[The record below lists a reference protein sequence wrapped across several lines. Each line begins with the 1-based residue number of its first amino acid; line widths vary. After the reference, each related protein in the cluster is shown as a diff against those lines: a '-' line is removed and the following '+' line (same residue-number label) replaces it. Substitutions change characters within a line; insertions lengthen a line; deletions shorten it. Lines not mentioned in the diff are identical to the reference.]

1 VHRVVGAV
9 VVMGM
14 ICLAGVL
21 HERMLRVRP
30 APHDTVDISSSLDSL
45 PAATSVHA
53 PRVSPIGR
61 SPLIPPPSF
70 HTSPLVFLSHAPADS
85 LDLLPGIGP
94 VLAARIVAARGVHGF
109 SSWDEVLAV
118 KGIGPRLIAR
128 WQALP
133 ARQ

>member
-1 VHRVVGAV
+1 MHRVMGAV

-30 APHDTVDISSSLDSL
+30 APHDTVDISPSLDSL

-61 SPLIPPPSF
+61 SPLIPPRSF
-70 HTSPLVFLSHAPADS
+70 LTSPLVFLSHAPADS

-94 VLAARIVAARGVHGF
+94 VLAARIVAARGARGF

-128 WQALP
+128 WQGLS
-133 ARQ
+133 ARK

>member
-1 VHRVVGAV
+1 VVGAV

-30 APHDTVDISSSLDSL
+30 APHDTVDISPSLDSL

-61 SPLIPPPSF
+61 SPLTPPRSF
-70 HTSPLVFLSHAPADS
+70 LTSPLVFLSHAPADS

-94 VLAARIVAARGVHGF
+94 VLAARIVAARGARGF

-128 WQALP
+128 WQGLS
-133 ARQ
+133 ARK

>member
-30 APHDTVDISSSLDSL
+30 APHDTVDISPSLDSL

-61 SPLIPPPSF
+61 SPLIPPRSF
-70 HTSPLVFLSHAPADS
+70 LTSPLVFLSHAPADS

-94 VLAARIVAARGVHGF
+94 VLAARIVAARGARGF

-128 WQALP
+128 WQGLS
-133 ARQ
+133 ARK

>member
-1 VHRVVGAV
+1 MHRVVGAV

-30 APHDTVDISSSLDSL
+30 APHDTVDISPSLDSL

-61 SPLIPPPSF
+61 SPLTPPRSF
-70 HTSPLVFLSHAPADS
+70 LTSPLVFLSHAPADS

-94 VLAARIVAARGVHGF
+94 VLAARIVAARGARGF

-128 WQALP
+128 WQGLS
-133 ARQ
+133 ARK

>member
-30 APHDTVDISSSLDSL
+30 APHDTVDISPSLDSL

-61 SPLIPPPSF
+61 SPLTPPRSF
-70 HTSPLVFLSHAPADS
+70 LTSPLVFLSHAPADS

-94 VLAARIVAARGVHGF
+94 VLAARIVAARGARGF

-128 WQALP
+128 WQGLS
-133 ARQ
+133 ARK

>member
-1 VHRVVGAV
+1 VVGAV

-30 APHDTVDISSSLDSL
+30 APHDTVDISPSLDSL

-94 VLAARIVAARGVHGF
+94 VLAARIVAARGARGF

-128 WQALP
+128 WQGLS
-133 ARQ
+133 ARK